1 MTAGETLPGAASGTP
16 ADAGARPPVVRVMV
30 DSPLPQLDRLFDY
43 AVPEALRA
51 TCVPGV
57 RVRVPLRSAGRVA
70 DGYVIEAGDGQG
82 YDGALSEVEQVVSPL
97 PVLRPEIW
105 ALARAVADRQAGTAS
120 DVIRLA
126 VPPRQVR
133 VEKAHLAALAATDD
147 GGRAGAAPGEGADAA
162 DAAAGA
168 GAAAGTADAAPDV
181 DPDPAPL
188 AGEAAALPPID
199 GYAPGSLDAVVDA
212 SGRAAVD
219 AIPEV
224 VELPGG
230 AWAGRWAV
238 TLAQAAVR
246 VLASGR
252 SSILVVPDYRDQDQL
267 EAALQAHA
275 PAGSVVR
282 TDARQSGPD
291 RYRSFLQGL
300 GADPRIVV
308 GNRSAV
314 YAPAA
319 RLGLLALWDEGDPL
333 HAEPLSPYAHAR
345 DVALLRTQQQGT
357 ALVLLAHSRSTEVER
372 LVAIGHLGSVSP
384 AVNRPPRVIPTTSQ
398 TGDEGFARQ
407 ARIPSGAWRA
417 AKDAVEHGPVLIQ
430 VARPGYA
437 PLVAC
442 RACRQAAR
450 CTVCTGPLGMSTA
463 TSTPTCGWCG
473 HLAGDWTCT
482 NCGSD
487 ELRLVTIGAGRTAEE
502 LGRAFPGVHVVVAD
516 GERQVQEVD
525 AESRLVVATRGAEPV
540 AAGGYRAILLL
551 DGERMLARESLRVG
565 EDVLRQWSN
574 AAALAA
580 PRAPVM
586 LVGVGGQV
594 ARALATWQQARY
606 AHEELL
612 ERRALRFPPAVRAA
626 SVEGLPDAVGAAVE
640 RLDGIEGVD
649 VLGPV
654 STEQGRVRAI
664 VRLDYAR
671 GPDAARELRA
681 AVVRNASSRRKP
693 VAGRTGFRPT
703 VPLRVR
709 FDDTG
714 LF

>member
-1 MTAGETLPGAASGTP
+1 MTAGEAAPAPVPGSAPTAAVPGS
-16 ADAGARPPVVRVMV
+16 RPPVVRVMV

-43 AVPEALRA
+43 AVPEALREV
-51 TCVPGV
+51 CVPGV

-97 PVLRPEIW
+97 PVLRPEVW

-120 DVIRLA
+120 DVVRLA

-133 VEKAHLAALAATDD
+133 VEKAHLAALAA
-147 GGRAGAAPGEGADAA
+147 AAEAA
-162 DAAAGA
+162 DADDSV
-168 GAAAGTADAAPDV
+168 AAADAGPGA
-181 DPDPAPL
+181 
-188 AGEAAALPPID
+188 AGEAAGPPALPAID
-199 GYAPGSLDAVVDA
+199 GYAPGTLD
-212 SGRAAVD
+212 AAVD
-219 AIPEV
+219 GSGRVAVEAIPEV

-230 AWAGRWAV
+230 IWAGRWAV
-238 TLAQAAVR
+238 TLAQAAAR

-252 SSILVVPDYRDQDQL
+252 SSVLVVPDYRDQDQL
-267 EAALQAHA
+267 EAALAAHA
-275 PAGSVVR
+275 PAGSVIR

-291 RYRSFLQGL
+291 RYRSFLAGL
-300 GADPRIVV
+300 GDAPRIVV

-319 RLGLLALWDEGDPL
+319 RLGLVAMWDEGDPL

-345 DVALLRTQQQGT
+345 DVALLRAQQQGT

-372 LVAIGHLGSVSP
+372 LVAIGYLGSVAP
-384 AVNRPPRVIPTTSQ
+384 AVTRTPRVIPTTSQ
-398 TGDEGFARQ
+398 TGDEGLARQ

-473 HLAGDWTCT
+473 HLAGDWRCA

-502 LGRAFPGVHVVVAD
+502 LGRAFPGVQVVLAD
-516 GERQVQEVD
+516 GERHVQEVD

-540 AAGGYRAILLL
+540 AAGGYRAVLLL

-594 ARALATWQQARY
+594 ARALATWQQPRY
-606 AHEELL
+606 AREELL

-626 SVEGLPDAVGAAVE
+626 SVEGLPDAVAAAVE
-640 RLDGIEGVD
+640 RLDGMEGVD

-654 STEQGRVRAI
+654 STEGGKVRAI

-671 GPDAARELRA
+671 GGDAARELRA
-681 AVVRNASSRRKP
+681 AVVRNASNRRKP

>member
-1 MTAGETLPGAASGTP
+1 M
-16 ADAGARPPVVRVMV
+16 VRVMV

-43 AVPEALRA
+43 AVPEALRVV
-51 TCVPGV
+51 CVPGV

-97 PVLRPEIW
+97 PVLRPEVW

-120 DVIRLA
+120 DVVRLA

-133 VEKAHLAALAATDD
+133 VEKAHLAALAA
-147 GGRAGAAPGEGADAA
+147 AAEAADADAA
-162 DAAAGA
+162 EADADDPVASADAGPGAAGEPA
-168 GAAAGTADAAPDV
+168 GP
-181 DPDPAPL
+181 P
-188 AGEAAALPPID
+188 ALPAID
-199 GYAPGSLDAVVDA
+199 GYAPGTLD
-212 SGRAAVD
+212 AAVD
-219 AIPEV
+219 GSGRVAVEAIPEV

-230 AWAGRWAV
+230 IWAGRWAV
-238 TLAQAAVR
+238 TLAQAAAR

-252 SSILVVPDYRDQDQL
+252 SSVLVVPDYRDQDQL
-267 EAALQAHA
+267 EAALAAHA
-275 PAGSVVR
+275 PAGSVIR

-291 RYRSFLQGL
+291 RYRSFLAGL
-300 GADPRIVV
+300 GDAPRIVV

-319 RLGLLALWDEGDPL
+319 RLGLVAMWDEGDPL

-345 DVALLRTQQQGT
+345 DVALLRAQQQGT

-372 LVAIGHLGSVSP
+372 LVAIGYLGSVAP
-384 AVNRPPRVIPTTSQ
+384 AVTRTPRVIPTTSQ

-473 HLAGDWTCT
+473 HLAGDWRCA

-502 LGRAFPGVHVVVAD
+502 LGRAFPGVQVVLAD
-516 GERQVQEVD
+516 GEATCRRSTR
-525 AESRLVVATRGAEPV
+525 SRA
-540 AAGGYRAILLL
+540 
-551 DGERMLARESLRVG
+551 S
-565 EDVLRQWSN
+565 WSRR
-574 AAALAA
+574 AA
-580 PRAPVM
+580 PSR
-586 LVGVGGQV
+586 
-594 ARALATWQQARY
+594 W
-606 AHEELL
+606 
-612 ERRALRFPPAVRAA
+612 RRAATARSSSSTASGCSRGRAC
-626 SVEGLPDAVGAAVE
+626 GW
-640 RLDGIEGVD
+640 
-649 VLGPV
+649 
-654 STEQGRVRAI
+654 
-664 VRLDYAR
+664 
-671 GPDAARELRA
+671 
-681 AVVRNASSRRKP
+681 
-693 VAGRTGFRPT
+693 GRTCSASGRTRRPSR
-703 VPLRVR
+703 PRAR
-709 FDDTG
+709 P
-714 LF
+714 

>member
-1 MTAGETLPGAASGTP
+1 MTAGEAERGSTTP
-16 ADAGARPPVVRVMV
+16 EAEAGMRPPVVRVMV

-70 DGYVIEAGDGQG
+70 DGYVVEMGDGQG

-97 PVLRPEIW
+97 PVLRQEIW
-105 ALARAVADRQAGTAS
+105 ALAREVADRQAGTAS

-133 VEKAHLAALAATDD
+133 VEKAHLAALADAAAEPASEDAD
-147 GGRAGAAPGEGADAA
+147 GAAPVA
-162 DAAAGA
+162 DAAAA
-168 GAAAGTADAAPDV
+168 VVVDPAAPVV
-181 DPDPAPL
+181 D
-188 AGEAAALPPID
+188 AAALPPID
-199 GYAPGSLDAVVDA
+199 GYAPDGLAAAVDGA
-212 SGRAAVD
+212 GRVAVD

-230 AWAGRWAV
+230 VWAGRWAV
-238 TLAQAAVR
+238 TLAQAAAR

-252 SSILVVPDYRDQDQL
+252 SSVLVVPDYRDQDQL
-267 EAALQAHA
+267 EAALAAHA
-275 PAGSVVR
+275 PAGSVLR

-291 RYRSFLQGL
+291 RYRSFLAGL
-300 GADPRIVV
+300 GDVPRIVV

-314 YAPAA
+314 YAPAP
-319 RLGLLALWDEGDPL
+319 RLGLVAMWDEGDPL

-345 DVALLRTQQQGT
+345 DVALLRSRQQGT

-372 LVAIGHLGSVSP
+372 LVAIGYLASVSP
-384 AVNRPPRVIPTTSQ
+384 AATRTPRVIPTTSQ

-473 HLAGDWTCT
+473 HLAGDWRCA

-502 LGRAFPGVHVVVAD
+502 LGRAFPGVQVVLAD
-516 GERQVQEVD
+516 GERHVQEVD

-594 ARALATWQQARY
+594 ARALATWQQPR
-606 AHEELL
+606 
-612 ERRALRFPPAVRAA
+612 
-626 SVEGLPDAVGAAVE
+626 
-640 RLDGIEGVD
+640 
-649 VLGPV
+649 
-654 STEQGRVRAI
+654 
-664 VRLDYAR
+664 
-671 GPDAARELRA
+671 
-681 AVVRNASSRRKP
+681 
-693 VAGRTGFRPT
+693 
-703 VPLRVR
+703 
-709 FDDTG
+709 
-714 LF
+714 

>member
-1 MTAGETLPGAASGTP
+1 M
-16 ADAGARPPVVRVMV
+16 MV

-43 AVPEALRA
+43 AVPEPLRA

-70 DGYVIEAGDGQG
+70 DGYVIEVGDGRG

-105 ALARAVADRQAGTAS
+105 TLAREVADRQAGTAS

-133 VEKAHLAALAATDD
+133 VEKAHLAAMAATPAEADAD
-147 GGRAGAAPGEGADAA
+147 ADAVAVAVAAPV
-162 DAAAGA
+162 AAA
-168 GAAAGTADAAPDV
+168 AAPL
-181 DPDPAPL
+181 DPAPPAAL
-188 AGEAAALPPID
+188 PPAALPPID
-199 GYAPGSLDAVVDA
+199 GYAPDGLAAAVDG
-212 SGRAAVD
+212 SGRVAVD

-230 AWAGRWAV
+230 VWAGRWAV
-238 TLAQAAVR
+238 TLAQAAAR

-252 SSILVVPDYRDQDQL
+252 SSVLVVPDYRDQDQL
-267 EAALQAHA
+267 EAALAAHA
-275 PAGSVVR
+275 PAGSVTR

-291 RYRSFLQGL
+291 RYRSFLAGL
-300 GADPRIVV
+300 GDEPRIVV

-314 YAPAA
+314 YAPAP
-319 RLGLLALWDEGDPL
+319 RLGLVAMWDEGDPL

-345 DVALLRTQQQGT
+345 DVALLRSRQQGT

-372 LVAIGHLGSVSP
+372 LVAIGYLSSVAP
-384 AVNRPPRVIPTTSQ
+384 EKNRTPRVIPTTSQ

-473 HLAGDWTCT
+473 HLAGDWRCV

-502 LGRAFPGVHVVVAD
+502 LGRAFPCVQVVLAD
-516 GERQVQEVD
+516 GERHVQEVD

-594 ARALATWQQARY
+594 ARALATWQQPRY
-606 AHEELL
+606 AREELL

-626 SVEGLPDAVGAAVE
+626 SVEGLPDAVGQAVE

-654 STEQGRVRAI
+654 PTEQGRVRAI
-664 VRLDYAR
+664 VRLDYAS

>member
-1 MTAGETLPGAASGTP
+1 MTAADPAGGTATEAAGDAAP
-16 ADAGARPPVVRVMV
+16 AGSLGARPPVARVMV

-70 DGYVIEAGDGQG
+70 DGYVVEMGDGQG

-105 ALARAVADRQAGTAS
+105 TLAREVADRQAGTAS

-133 VEKAHLAALAATDD
+133 VEKAHVAALAA
-147 GGRAGAAPGEGADAA
+147 AAEEAAAEADAA
-162 DAAAGA
+162 EPVV
-168 GAAAGTADAAPDV
+168 DAAPV
-181 DPDPAPL
+181 ADPAAPVL
-188 AGEAAALPPID
+188 DPVALPPID
-199 GYAPGSLDAVVDA
+199 GYAPGTLD
-212 SGRAAVD
+212 AAVD
-219 AIPEV
+219 GSGRVAVDAVPAV

-230 AWAGRWAV
+230 VWAGRWAV
-238 TLAQAAVR
+238 TLAQAAAR

-252 SSILVVPDYRDQDQL
+252 SSVLVVPDYRDQDQL
-267 EAALQAHA
+267 EAALAAHA
-275 PAGSVVR
+275 PAGSVLR

-291 RYRSFLQGL
+291 RYRSFLAGL
-300 GADPRIVV
+300 GDAPRIVV

-314 YAPAA
+314 YAPAP
-319 RLGLLALWDEGDPL
+319 RLGLVAMWDEGDPL

-345 DVALLRTQQQGT
+345 DVALLRSRQQDT

-372 LVAIGHLGSVSP
+372 LVAIGYLTSVSP
-384 AVNRPPRVIPTTSQ
+384 VAVRTPRVIPTTSQ

-473 HLAGDWTCT
+473 HLAGDWRCA

-502 LGRAFPGVHVVVAD
+502 LGRAFPGVQVVLAD
-516 GERQVQEVD
+516 GERHVQEVD

-594 ARALATWQQARY
+594 ARALATWQQPRY

-626 SVEGLPDAVGAAVE
+626 SVEGLPDAVGQAME

-654 STEQGRVRAI
+654 PTEQGRVRAI
-664 VRLDYAR
+664 VRLDYAS

>member
-1 MTAGETLPGAASGTP
+1 MTA
-16 ADAGARPPVVRVMV
+16 ADAAPGDLGTAAPDQAGAPDRPPVVRVMV

-70 DGYVIEAGDGQG
+70 DGYVVGVGNGQG

-105 ALARAVADRQAGTAS
+105 TLAREVADRQAGTAS

-133 VEKAHLAALAATDD
+133 VEKAHLAAM
-147 GGRAGAAPGEGADAA
+147 ADADAEPA
-162 DAAAGA
+162 DADP
-168 GAAAGTADAAPDV
+168 AAAAHAPADVAPD
-181 DPDPAPL
+181 
-188 AGEAAALPPID
+188 ALPPID
-199 GYAPGSLDAVVDA
+199 GYAPGTLDAVVDG

-224 VELPGG
+224 VELAGG

-238 TLAQAAVR
+238 TLAQAAAR

-252 SSILVVPDYRDQDQL
+252 SSVLVVPDYRDQDQL
-267 EAALQAHA
+267 EAALAAHA
-275 PAGSVVR
+275 PAGSVLR

-291 RYRSFLQGL
+291 RYRSFLAGL
-300 GADPRIVV
+300 GDAPRIVV

-314 YAPAA
+314 YAPAP
-319 RLGLLALWDEGDPL
+319 RLGLVAMWDEGDPL

-345 DVALLRTQQQGT
+345 DVALLRSRQQGT

-372 LVAIGHLGSVSP
+372 LVAIGYLGTVSP

-473 HLAGDWTCT
+473 HLAGDWRCA

-502 LGRAFPGVHVVVAD
+502 LGRAFPGVQVVLAD
-516 GERQVQEVD
+516 GERHVQEVD

-594 ARALATWQQARY
+594 ARALATWQQPRY

-640 RLDGIEGVD
+640 RLDGIAGVD

-654 STEQGRVRAI
+654 PTEQGRVRAI
-664 VRLDYAR
+664 VRLDYAS

>member
-1 MTAGETLPGAASGTP
+1 MTA
-16 ADAGARPPVVRVMV
+16 ADAGAGAPATTGPDAARSAARPPVVRVMV

-70 DGYVIEAGDGQG
+70 DGYVVEVGDGEG

-105 ALARAVADRQAGTAS
+105 TLAREVADRQAGTAS

-133 VEKAHLAALAATDD
+133 VEKAHLASLAAAAEE
-147 GGRAGAAPGEGADAA
+147 AGTSTPSADPARVVDPASPDADA
-162 DAAAGA
+162 DAL
-168 GAAAGTADAAPDV
+168 
-181 DPDPAPL
+181 L
-188 AGEAAALPPID
+188 AID
-199 GYAPGSLDAVVDA
+199 GYAPDGLAAAVDGT
-212 SGRAAVD
+212 GRVAVD

-230 AWAGRWAV
+230 VWAGRWAV
-238 TLAQAAVR
+238 TLAQAAAR

-252 SSILVVPDYRDQDQL
+252 SSVLVVPDYRDQDQL
-267 EAALQAHA
+267 EAALAAHA
-275 PAGSVVR
+275 PAGSVLR

-291 RYRSFLQGL
+291 RYRSFLAGL
-300 GADPRIVV
+300 GDAPRIVV

-314 YAPAA
+314 YAPAP
-319 RLGLLALWDEGDPL
+319 RLGLVAMWDEGDPL

-345 DVALLRTQQQGT
+345 DVALLRSRQQGT

-372 LVAIGHLGSVSP
+372 LVAIGYLASVSP
-384 AVNRPPRVIPTTSQ
+384 AATRTPRVIPTTSQ

-473 HLAGDWTCT
+473 HLAGDWRCA

-502 LGRAFPGVHVVVAD
+502 LGRAFPGVQVVLAD
-516 GERQVQEVD
+516 GERHVQEVD

-594 ARALATWQQARY
+594 ARALATWQQPRY
-606 AHEELL
+606 AREQLL
-612 ERRALRFPPAVRAA
+612 ERRVLRFPPAVRAA

-664 VRLDYAR
+664 VRLDYAS

-681 AVVRNASSRRKP
+681 SVVRNASSRRKP

>member
-1 MTAGETLPGAASGTP
+1 MTAGEAERGSTTP
-16 ADAGARPPVVRVMV
+16 EADAGMRPPVVRVMV

-70 DGYVIEAGDGQG
+70 DGYVVEMGDGQG

-97 PVLRPEIW
+97 PVLRQEIW
-105 ALARAVADRQAGTAS
+105 ALAREVADRQAGTAS

-133 VEKAHLAALAATDD
+133 VEKAHLAALADAAAEPASEDAD
-147 GGRAGAAPGEGADAA
+147 GAAPVA
-162 DAAAGA
+162 DAAAA
-168 GAAAGTADAAPDV
+168 VVVDPAAPVV
-181 DPDPAPL
+181 D
-188 AGEAAALPPID
+188 AAALPPID
-199 GYAPGSLDAVVDA
+199 GYAPDGLAAAVDGA
-212 SGRAAVD
+212 GRVAVD

-230 AWAGRWAV
+230 VWAGRWAV
-238 TLAQAAVR
+238 TLAQAAAR

-252 SSILVVPDYRDQDQL
+252 SSVLVVPDYRDQDQL
-267 EAALQAHA
+267 EAALAAHA
-275 PAGSVVR
+275 PAGSVLR

-291 RYRSFLQGL
+291 RYRSFLAGL
-300 GADPRIVV
+300 GDVPRIVV

-314 YAPAA
+314 YAPAP
-319 RLGLLALWDEGDPL
+319 RLGLVAMWDEGDPL

-345 DVALLRTQQQGT
+345 DVALLRSRQQGT

-372 LVAIGHLGSVSP
+372 LVAIGYLASVSP
-384 AVNRPPRVIPTTSQ
+384 AATRTPRVIPTTSQ

-473 HLAGDWTCT
+473 HLAGDWRCA

-502 LGRAFPGVHVVVAD
+502 LGRAFPGVQVVLAD
-516 GERQVQEVD
+516 GERHVQEVD

-586 LVGVGGQV
+586 LVGVPRLLPGG
-594 ARALATWQQARY
+594 
-606 AHEELL
+606 

-626 SVEGLPDAVGAAVE
+626 SVEGLPDAVGQAVE

-654 STEQGRVRAI
+654 PTEQGRVRAI
-664 VRLDYAR
+664 VRLDYAS

>member
-1 MTAGETLPGAASGTP
+1 MPAAEAAADAATSGP
-16 ADAGARPPVVRVMV
+16 ADARPPVARVMV

-43 AVPEALRA
+43 AVPEALRE

-70 DGYVIEAGDGQG
+70 DGYVVELGDGGG

-105 ALARAVADRQAGTAS
+105 TLAREVADRQAGTAS

-133 VEKAHLAALAATDD
+133 VEKAHLAALAAAADVD
-147 GGRAGAAPGEGADAA
+147 AASPAAP
-162 DAAAGA
+162 AAAP
-168 GAAAGTADAAPDV
+168 AAPVV
-181 DPDPAPL
+181 DAS
-188 AGEAAALPPID
+188 ALPVID
-199 GYAPGSLDAVVDA
+199 GYAPGTLDAAVDG
-212 SGRAAVD
+212 SGRVAVD

-230 AWAGRWAV
+230 VWAGRWAV
-238 TLAQAAVR
+238 TLAQAAAR
-246 VLASGR
+246 MLASGR
-252 SSILVVPDYRDQDQL
+252 SSVLVVPDYRDQDQL
-267 EAALQAHA
+267 EAALSAHA
-275 PAGSVVR
+275 PAGSVLR

-291 RYRSFLQGL
+291 RYRSFLAGL
-300 GADPRIVV
+300 GDAPRIVV

-314 YAPAA
+314 YAPAP
-319 RLGLLALWDEGDPL
+319 RLGLVAMWDEGDPL

-345 DVALLRTQQQGT
+345 DVALLRSRQQGT

-372 LVAIGHLGSVSP
+372 LVAIGYLASVAP
-384 AVNRPPRVIPTTSQ
+384 ATNRTPRVIPTTSQ

-473 HLAGDWTCT
+473 HLAGDWRCA

-502 LGRAFPGVHVVVAD
+502 LGRAFPGVQVVLAD
-516 GERQVQEVD
+516 GERHVQEVD

-594 ARALATWQQARY
+594 ARALATWQQPRY
-606 AHEELL
+606 AREELL

-626 SVEGLPDAVGAAVE
+626 SVEGLPDAVGQAVE
-640 RLDGIEGVD
+640 RIAGIEGVD

-654 STEQGRVRAI
+654 PTEQGRVRAI
-664 VRLDYAR
+664 VRLDYAS
-671 GPDAARELRA
+671 GADAARELRA
-681 AVVRNASSRRKP
+681 AVVKNASSRRKP

>member
-1 MTAGETLPGAASGTP
+1 MTAGEAERGSTTP
-16 ADAGARPPVVRVMV
+16 EAEAGMRPPVVRVMV

-70 DGYVIEAGDGQG
+70 DGYVVEMGDGQG

-105 ALARAVADRQAGTAS
+105 ALAREVADRQAGTAS

-133 VEKAHLAALAATDD
+133 VEKAHLAALAAAAEEPASEDAD
-147 GGRAGAAPGEGADAA
+147 GAAP
-162 DAAAGA
+162 DAAAA
-168 GAAAGTADAAPDV
+168 VVVDPAAPVV
-181 DPDPAPL
+181 D
-188 AGEAAALPPID
+188 AAALPPID
-199 GYAPGSLDAVVDA
+199 GYAPDGLAAAVDGA
-212 SGRAAVD
+212 GRVAVD
-219 AIPEV
+219 AIPEA

-230 AWAGRWAV
+230 VWAGRWAV
-238 TLAQAAVR
+238 ALAQAAAR

-252 SSILVVPDYRDQDQL
+252 SSVLVVPDYRDQDQL
-267 EAALQAHA
+267 EAALAAHA
-275 PAGSVVR
+275 PAGSVLR

-291 RYRSFLQGL
+291 RYRSFLAGL
-300 GADPRIVV
+300 GDVPRIVV

-314 YAPAA
+314 YAPAP
-319 RLGLLALWDEGDPL
+319 RLGLVAMWDEGDPL

-345 DVALLRTQQQGT
+345 DVALLRSRQQGT

-372 LVAIGHLGSVSP
+372 LVAIGYLASVSP
-384 AVNRPPRVIPTTSQ
+384 AATRTPRVIPTTSQ

-473 HLAGDWTCT
+473 HLAGDWRCA

-502 LGRAFPGVHVVVAD
+502 LGRAFPGVQVVLAD
-516 GERQVQEVD
+516 GERHVQEVD

-594 ARALATWQQARY
+594 ARALATWQ
-606 AHEELL
+606 
-612 ERRALRFPPAVRAA
+612 
-626 SVEGLPDAVGAAVE
+626 
-640 RLDGIEGVD
+640 
-649 VLGPV
+649 V
-654 STEQGRVRAI
+654 S
-664 VRLDYAR
+664 
-671 GPDAARELRA
+671 
-681 AVVRNASSRRKP
+681 
-693 VAGRTGFRPT
+693 
-703 VPLRVR
+703 
-709 FDDTG
+709 
-714 LF
+714 

>member
-1 MTAGETLPGAASGTP
+1 MTAGETAPGSAAP
-16 ADAGARPPVVRVMV
+16 AGGADGRPPVVRVMV

-70 DGYVIEAGDGQG
+70 DGYVIEVGDGQG
-82 YDGALSEVEQVVSPL
+82 YDGALSEVEQVVSPI
-97 PVLRPEIW
+97 PVLRPEVW

-120 DVIRLA
+120 DVVRLA

-133 VEKAHLAALAATDD
+133 VEKAHLAALAAAA
-147 GGRAGAAPGEGADAA
+147 AGDASGAA
-162 DAAAGA
+162 DATGASDAGEQIA
-168 GAAAGTADAAPDV
+168 DADAGTDAHGPSADPSA
-181 DPDPAPL
+181 APL
-188 AGEAAALPPID
+188 ADAALPPVD
-199 GYAPGSLDAVVDA
+199 GYAPGSLDAVVDG
-212 SGRAAVD
+212 SGRAAVQ

-252 SSILVVPDYRDQDQL
+252 SSVLVVPDYRDQDQL
-267 EAALQAHA
+267 EAALAAHA
-275 PAGSVVR
+275 PDGSVIR

-291 RYRSFLQGL
+291 RYRAFLQGL
-300 GADPRIVV
+300 GEEPRIVV

-314 YAPAA
+314 YAPAP
-319 RLGLLALWDEGDPL
+319 RLGLLAMWDEGDPL

-372 LVAIGHLGSVSP
+372 LVAIGHLGSVVP

-473 HLAGDWTCT
+473 HLAGDWTCA

-502 LGRAFPGVHVVVAD
+502 LGRAFPGVQVVLAD
-516 GERQVQEVD
+516 GERHVQEVD

-540 AAGGYRAILLL
+540 AAGGYRAVLLL

-594 ARALATWQQARY
+594 ARALATWQQPRY

-626 SVEGLPDAVGAAVE
+626 SVEGLPDAVGQAVE

-654 STEQGRVRAI
+654 PTEQGRVRAI

-671 GPDAARELRA
+671 GGDAARELRA

>member
-1 MTAGETLPGAASGTP
+1 MTAGETAPVGGSATTEAAS
-16 ADAGARPPVVRVMV
+16 GARPPVVRVMV

-43 AVPEALRA
+43 AVPEALRT

-70 DGYVIEAGDGQG
+70 DGYVIEVGDGQG

-97 PVLRPEIW
+97 PVLRPEVW

-120 DVIRLA
+120 DVVRLA

-133 VEKAHLAALAATDD
+133 VEKAHLAGLAA
-147 GGRAGAAPGEGADAA
+147 AA
-162 DAAAGA
+162 DAGDRTDEAE
-168 GAAAGTADAAPDV
+168 AAPV
-181 DPDPAPL
+181 GDP
-188 AGEAAALPPID
+188 ALPPID

-267 EAALQAHA
+267 ETALRAHA
-275 PAGSVVR
+275 PAGSVIR

-291 RYRSFLQGL
+291 RYRAFLQGL
-300 GADPRIVV
+300 GEEPRIVV

-319 RLGLLALWDEGDPL
+319 RLGLIALWDEGDPL

-372 LVAIGHLGSVSP
+372 LVAIGHLGSVTP

-473 HLAGDWTCT
+473 HLAGDWTCA

-502 LGRAFPGVHVVVAD
+502 LGRAFPGVQVVVAD

-594 ARALATWQQARY
+594 ARALATWQQPRY
-606 AHEELL
+606 AREELL

-640 RLDGIEGVD
+640 RLAGIEGVD

-654 STEQGRVRAI
+654 PTEQGRVRAI

-671 GPDAARELRA
+671 GADAARELRA

>member
-1 MTAGETLPGAASGTP
+1 MTAGDPSGGPVAA
-16 ADAGARPPVVRVMV
+16 ADASDATTSGSADARPPVVRVMV

-43 AVPEALRA
+43 AVPEALRE

-70 DGYVIEAGDGQG
+70 DGYVVEVGDGGG

-105 ALARAVADRQAGTAS
+105 TLAREVADRQAGTAS

-133 VEKAHLAALAATDD
+133 VEKAHLAALAA
-147 GGRAGAAPGEGADAA
+147 AA
-162 DAAAGA
+162 DADPASP
-168 GAAAGTADAAPDV
+168 ADPAAPVV
-181 DPDPAPL
+181 DAS
-188 AGEAAALPPID
+188 ALPVID
-199 GYAPGSLDAVVDA
+199 GYAPGTLDAAVDG
-212 SGRAAVD
+212 SGRVAVD

-230 AWAGRWAV
+230 VWAGRWAV
-238 TLAQAAVR
+238 TLAKAAAR

-252 SSILVVPDYRDQDQL
+252 SSVLVVPDYRDQDQL
-267 EAALQAHA
+267 EAALAAHA
-275 PAGSVVR
+275 PAGSVLR

-291 RYRSFLQGL
+291 RYRSFLAGL
-300 GADPRIVV
+300 GDAPRIVV

-314 YAPAA
+314 YAPAP
-319 RLGLLALWDEGDPL
+319 RLGLVAMWDEGDPL

-345 DVALLRTQQQGT
+345 DVALLRGRQQGT

-372 LVAIGHLGSVSP
+372 LVAIGYLTSVAP
-384 AVNRPPRVIPTTSQ
+384 ERNRTPRVIPTTSQ

-473 HLAGDWTCT
+473 HLAGDWRCA

-502 LGRAFPGVHVVVAD
+502 LGRAFPGVQVVLAD
-516 GERQVQEVD
+516 GERHVQEVD

-594 ARALATWQQARY
+594 ARALATWQQPRY
-606 AHEELL
+606 AREELL

-626 SVEGLPDAVGAAVE
+626 SVEGLPDAVGQAVD
-640 RLDGIEGVD
+640 RLAGIEGVD

-654 STEQGRVRAI
+654 PTEQGRVRAI
-664 VRLDYAR
+664 VRLDYGS

-681 AVVRNASSRRKP
+681 AVVKNASSRRKP

>member
-1 MTAGETLPGAASGTP
+1 MTAADAAAGATGAAAP
-16 ADAGARPPVVRVMV
+16 DAASAPARPPVVRVMV

-43 AVPEALRA
+43 AVPEALRE

-70 DGYVIEAGDGQG
+70 DGYVVEVGDGQG

-105 ALARAVADRQAGTAS
+105 TLAREVADRQAGTAS

-133 VEKAHLAALAATDD
+133 VEKAHLAALAA
-147 GGRAGAAPGEGADAA
+147 AAESAPED
-162 DAAAGA
+162 
-168 GAAAGTADAAPDV
+168 ADAAPV
-181 DPDPAPL
+181 VVADPAAP
-188 AGEAAALPPID
+188 APDAPALPVID
-199 GYAPGSLDAVVDA
+199 GYAPGTLDAAVDG
-212 SGRAAVD
+212 SGRVAVD

-230 AWAGRWAV
+230 VWAGRWAV
-238 TLAQAAVR
+238 TLAQAAAR

-252 SSILVVPDYRDQDQL
+252 SSVLVVPDYRDQDQL
-267 EAALQAHA
+267 EAALAAHA
-275 PAGSVVR
+275 PAGSVLR

-291 RYRSFLQGL
+291 RYRSFLAGL
-300 GADPRIVV
+300 GDAPRIVV

-314 YAPAA
+314 YAPAP
-319 RLGLLALWDEGDPL
+319 RLGLVAMWDEGDPL

-345 DVALLRTQQQGT
+345 DVALLRSRQQGT

-372 LVAIGHLGSVSP
+372 LVAIGYLTSVAP
-384 AVNRPPRVIPTTSQ
+384 ERKRPPRVIPTTSQ

-473 HLAGDWTCT
+473 HLAGDWRCA

-502 LGRAFPGVHVVVAD
+502 LGRAFPGVQVVLAD
-516 GERQVQEVD
+516 GERHVQEVD
-525 AESRLVVATRGAEPV
+525 AESRLVAATRGAEPV

-594 ARALATWQQARY
+594 ARALATWQQPRY
-606 AHEELL
+606 AREELL

-626 SVEGLPDAVGAAVE
+626 SVEGLPDAVGQAVE
-640 RLDGIEGVD
+640 RLAGIEGVD

-654 STEQGRVRAI
+654 PTEQGRVRAI
-664 VRLDYAR
+664 VRLDYAS
-671 GPDAARELRA
+671 GADAARELRA

>member
-1 MTAGETLPGAASGTP
+1 MTAEAEGVHADGAAIPVPVPSPMP
-16 ADAGARPPVVRVMV
+16 AGAPARPPVVRVMV

-70 DGYVIEAGDGQG
+70 DGYVVEVGDGGG
-82 YDGALSEVEQVVSPL
+82 YDGTVSDVEQVVSPL
-97 PVLRPEIW
+97 PVLLPEIW
-105 ALARAVADRQAGTAS
+105 ALAREVADRQAGTAS

-126 VPPRQVR
+126 IPPRQVR
-133 VEKAHLAALAATDD
+133 VEKAHLAAM
-147 GGRAGAAPGEGADAA
+147 E
-162 DAAAGA
+162 AAAVDDA
-168 GAAAGTADAAPDV
+168 PADDAPADVAPADDPGV
-181 DPDPAPL
+181 DP
-188 AGEAAALPPID
+188 AALPPVD
-199 GYAPGSLDAVVDA
+199 GYAPEGLAAAVDG
-212 SGRAAVD
+212 SGRLAVD

-238 TLAQAAVR
+238 TLAQAAAR

-267 EAALQAHA
+267 EAALAAHA
-275 PAGSVVR
+275 PVGSVLR

-291 RYRSFLQGL
+291 RYRSFLAGL
-300 GADPRIVV
+300 GDAPRIVV

-314 YAPAA
+314 YAPAP
-319 RLGLLALWDEGDPL
+319 RLGLVALWDEGDPL

-345 DVALLRTQQQGT
+345 DVALLRSRQQET

-372 LVAIGHLGSVSP
+372 LVAIGYLGTASP
-384 AVNRPPRVIPTTSQ
+384 VVARPPRVIPTTSQ

-473 HLAGDWTCT
+473 HLAGDWRCA

-502 LGRAFPGVHVVVAD
+502 LGRAFPGVQVVLAD
-516 GERQVQEVD
+516 GERHVQEVD

-540 AAGGYRAILLL
+540 AAGGYRAVLLL

-594 ARALATWQQARY
+594 ARALATWQQPRY
-606 AHEELL
+606 AREELL

-626 SVEGLPDAVGAAVE
+626 SVEGLPDAVGAAVA
-640 RLDGIEGVD
+640 RLDGIAGVD

-654 STEQGRVRAI
+654 PTEGGKVRAI
-664 VRLDYAR
+664 VRLDYAS
-671 GPDAARELRA
+671 GADAARELRA
-681 AVVRNASSRRKP
+681 AVVRTASSRRKP

>member
-1 MTAGETLPGAASGTP
+1 MTAADPAGGTATEAAGDAAP
-16 ADAGARPPVVRVMV
+16 AGSLGARPPVARVMV

-70 DGYVIEAGDGQG
+70 DGYVVEMGDGQG

-105 ALARAVADRQAGTAS
+105 TLAREVADRQAGTAS

-133 VEKAHLAALAATDD
+133 VEKAHVAALAA
-147 GGRAGAAPGEGADAA
+147 AAEEAAAEADAA
-162 DAAAGA
+162 DPV
-168 GAAAGTADAAPDV
+168 ADADPVAVPAAPVV
-181 DPDPAPL
+181 DT
-188 AGEAAALPPID
+188 AALPPID
-199 GYAPGSLDAVVDA
+199 GYAPGTLD
-212 SGRAAVD
+212 AAVD
-219 AIPEV
+219 GSGRVAVDAVPAV

-230 AWAGRWAV
+230 VWAGRWAV
-238 TLAQAAVR
+238 TLAQAAAR

-252 SSILVVPDYRDQDQL
+252 SSVLVVPDYRDQDQL
-267 EAALQAHA
+267 EAALAAHA
-275 PAGSVVR
+275 PAGSVLR

-291 RYRSFLQGL
+291 RYRSFLAGL
-300 GADPRIVV
+300 GDAPRIVV

-314 YAPAA
+314 YAPAP
-319 RLGLLALWDEGDPL
+319 RLGLVAMWDEGDPL

-345 DVALLRTQQQGT
+345 DVALLRSRQQGT

-372 LVAIGHLGSVSP
+372 LVAIGYLTSVSP
-384 AVNRPPRVIPTTSQ
+384 VAVRTPRVIPTTSQ

-473 HLAGDWTCT
+473 HLAGDWRCA

-502 LGRAFPGVHVVVAD
+502 LGRAFPGVQVVLAD
-516 GERQVQEVD
+516 GERHVQEVD

-594 ARALATWQQARY
+594 ARALATWQQPRY

-626 SVEGLPDAVGAAVE
+626 SVEGLPDAVGQAME

-654 STEQGRVRAI
+654 PTEQGRVRAI
-664 VRLDYAR
+664 VRLDYAS

>member
-1 MTAGETLPGAASGTP
+1 MTAGDPSGGPVAA
-16 ADAGARPPVVRVMV
+16 ADASDATTSGSADARPPVVRVMV

-43 AVPEALRA
+43 AVPEALRE

-70 DGYVIEAGDGQG
+70 DGYVVEVGDGGG

-105 ALARAVADRQAGTAS
+105 TLAREVADRQAGTAS

-133 VEKAHLAALAATDD
+133 VEKAHLAALAA
-147 GGRAGAAPGEGADAA
+147 AA
-162 DAAAGA
+162 DADPASP
-168 GAAAGTADAAPDV
+168 ADPAAPVV
-181 DPDPAPL
+181 DAS
-188 AGEAAALPPID
+188 ALPVID
-199 GYAPGSLDAVVDA
+199 GYAPGTLDAAVDG
-212 SGRAAVD
+212 SGRVAVD

-230 AWAGRWAV
+230 VWAGRWAV
-238 TLAQAAVR
+238 TLAKAAAR

-252 SSILVVPDYRDQDQL
+252 SSVLVVPDYRDQDQL
-267 EAALQAHA
+267 EAALAAHA
-275 PAGSVVR
+275 PAGSVLR

-291 RYRSFLQGL
+291 RYRSFLAGL
-300 GADPRIVV
+300 GDAPRIVV

-314 YAPAA
+314 YAPAP
-319 RLGLLALWDEGDPL
+319 RLGLVAMWDEGDPL

-345 DVALLRTQQQGT
+345 DVALLRGRQQGT

-372 LVAIGHLGSVSP
+372 LVAIGYLTSVAP
-384 AVNRPPRVIPTTSQ
+384 ERNRTPRVIPTTSQ

-407 ARIPSGAWRA
+407 SRIPSGAWRA

-473 HLAGDWTCT
+473 HLAGDWRCA

-502 LGRAFPGVHVVVAD
+502 LGRAFPGVQVVLAD
-516 GERQVQEVD
+516 GERHVQEVD

-594 ARALATWQQARY
+594 ARALATWQQPRY
-606 AHEELL
+606 AREELL

-626 SVEGLPDAVGAAVE
+626 SVEGLPDAVGQAVD
-640 RLDGIEGVD
+640 RLAGIEGVD

-654 STEQGRVRAI
+654 PTEQGRVRAI
-664 VRLDYAR
+664 VRLDYGS

-681 AVVRNASSRRKP
+681 AVVKNASSRRKP

>member
-1 MTAGETLPGAASGTP
+1 MTAGDPSDGAATAVP
-16 ADAGARPPVVRVMV
+16 AGARPPVVRVMV

-43 AVPEALRA
+43 AVPEPLRA

-70 DGYVIEAGDGQG
+70 DGYVIEVGDGRG

-105 ALARAVADRQAGTAS
+105 TLAREVADRQAGTAS

-133 VEKAHLAALAATDD
+133 VEKAHLAAMAATPAEADAD
-147 GGRAGAAPGEGADAA
+147 ADAVAVAVAAPV
-162 DAAAGA
+162 AAA
-168 GAAAGTADAAPDV
+168 AAPL
-181 DPDPAPL
+181 DPAPPAAL
-188 AGEAAALPPID
+188 PPAALPPID
-199 GYAPGSLDAVVDA
+199 GYAPDGLAAAVDG
-212 SGRAAVD
+212 SGRVAVD

-230 AWAGRWAV
+230 VWAGRWAV
-238 TLAQAAVR
+238 TLAQAAAR

-252 SSILVVPDYRDQDQL
+252 SSVLVVPDYRDQDQL
-267 EAALQAHA
+267 EAALAAHA
-275 PAGSVVR
+275 PAGSVTR

-291 RYRSFLQGL
+291 RYRSFLAGL
-300 GADPRIVV
+300 GDEPRIVV

-314 YAPAA
+314 YAPAP
-319 RLGLLALWDEGDPL
+319 RLGLVAMWDEGDPL

-345 DVALLRTQQQGT
+345 DVALLRSRQQGT

-372 LVAIGHLGSVSP
+372 LVAIGYLSSVAP
-384 AVNRPPRVIPTTSQ
+384 EKNRTPRVIPTTSQ

-473 HLAGDWTCT
+473 HLAGDWRCV

-502 LGRAFPGVHVVVAD
+502 LGRAFPCVQVVLAD
-516 GERQVQEVD
+516 GERHVQEVD

-594 ARALATWQQARY
+594 ARALATWQQPRY
-606 AHEELL
+606 AREELL
-612 ERRALRFPPAVRAA
+612 ARRALRVPPAVRAA
-626 SVEGLPDAVGAAVE
+626 SVEGLPDAVGQAVE

-654 STEQGRVRAI
+654 PTEQGRVRAI
-664 VRLDYAR
+664 VRLDYAS

>member
-1 MTAGETLPGAASGTP
+1 MTAGEAVRGSATP
-16 ADAGARPPVVRVMV
+16 AAEAGTRPPVVRVMV

-43 AVPEALRA
+43 AVPEELRA

-70 DGYVIEAGDGQG
+70 DGYVIEVGDGGG

-105 ALARAVADRQAGTAS
+105 TLAREVADRQAGTAS

-133 VEKAHLAALAATDD
+133 VEKGHILAATTTDAD
-147 GGRAGAAPGEGADAA
+147 ADGAAGSTAEA
-162 DAAAGA
+162 DAAA
-168 GAAAGTADAAPDV
+168 ADAP
-181 DPDPAPL
+181 PAD
-188 AGEAAALPPID
+188 LPPID
-199 GYAPGSLDAVVDA
+199 GYAPDGLAAAVDG
-212 SGRAAVD
+212 SGRVAVD

-230 AWAGRWAV
+230 IWAGRWAV
-238 TLAQAAVR
+238 TLAQAAAR

-252 SSILVVPDYRDQDQL
+252 SSVLVVPDYRDQDQL
-267 EAALQAHA
+267 EAALAAHA
-275 PAGSVVR
+275 PVGSVLR

-291 RYRSFLQGL
+291 RYRSFLAGL
-300 GADPRIVV
+300 GDTPRIVV

-314 YAPAA
+314 YAPAP
-319 RLGLLALWDEGDPL
+319 RLGLVAMWDEGDPL

-345 DVALLRTQQQGT
+345 DVALLRSRQQGT

-372 LVAIGHLGSVSP
+372 LVAIGYLASVSP
-384 AVNRPPRVIPTTSQ
+384 AATRTPRVIPTTSQ

-473 HLAGDWTCT
+473 HLAGDWRCA

-502 LGRAFPGVHVVVAD
+502 LGRAFPGVQVVLAD
-516 GERQVQEVD
+516 GERHVQEVD

-606 AHEELL
+606 AREELL

-626 SVEGLPDAVGAAVE
+626 SVEGLPDAVGQAVE
-640 RLDGIEGVD
+640 RLAGIEGVD

-654 STEQGRVRAI
+654 PTEQGRVRAI
-664 VRLDYAR
+664 VRLDYAS

-693 VAGRTGFRPT
+693 VAGRAGFRPT